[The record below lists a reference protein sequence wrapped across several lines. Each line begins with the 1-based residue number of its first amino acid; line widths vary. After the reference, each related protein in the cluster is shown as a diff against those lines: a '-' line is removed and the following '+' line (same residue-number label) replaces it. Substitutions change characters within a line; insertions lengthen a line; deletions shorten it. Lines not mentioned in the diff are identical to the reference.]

1 MFCWN
6 FLAGI
11 YIISYRKVI
20 ANCANNMKPMQLI
33 THWFGN
39 RGIYS
44 ILFTFLSLYIKVSQK
59 PLGDLFR
66 SSLSSYHCILFNDE
80 PIHLQININ
89 IPTNLPEIQTQ
100 LGTTHD
106 APECERC
113 HKGIDNKGA
122 YDQTTPEIVYVYFL
136 RIIGSKSLTLNCS
149 VIPWAY
155 MVFKYMVQCVIIAS
169 QLVGYENK

>member
-1 MFCWN
+1 MN
-6 FLAGI
+6 FRV
-11 YIISYRKVI
+11 IS
-20 ANCANNMKPMQLI
+20 NFANNLKPIQFI
-33 THWFGN
+33 TN

-44 ILFTFLSLYIKVSQK
+44 ILFSLFLTYFIKVSLVSQK

-66 SSLSSYHCILFNDE
+66 SSLSLYHCILFNHE

-136 RIIGSKSLTLNCS
+136 RIIG
-149 VIPWAY
+149 
-155 MVFKYMVQCVIIAS
+155 
-169 QLVGYENK
+169 